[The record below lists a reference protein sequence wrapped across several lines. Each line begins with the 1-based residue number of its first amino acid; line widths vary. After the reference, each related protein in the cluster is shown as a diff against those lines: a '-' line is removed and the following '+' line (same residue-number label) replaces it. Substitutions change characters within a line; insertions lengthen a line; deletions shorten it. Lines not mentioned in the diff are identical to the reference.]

1 MVTHEPDIGQQ
12 TKRILVMRDG
22 HLNSDERLVHD
33 YVQ

>member
-1 MVTHEPDIGQQ
+1 MVTHEPDIGRQ

-22 HLNSDERLVHD
+22 RLNSDERLVED